1 VKLEDWNWKLRIINK
16 SVKVKLKPK
25 KNLEIKKTFITLPTL
40 NKKTR

>member
-1 VKLEDWNWKLRIINK
+1 VKVEDWNRKLRILNK

-25 KNLEIKKTFITLPTL
+25 KNLEITKTFITLPTL